1 MGTARINNIDT
12 MHTKEEKLQAFGRL
26 LDIMDEVRKGCPWDK
41 KQTFESLRPQ
51 TVEEVYELGTA
62 IMDGNRAETCKELGD
77 VLLHVVFY
85 ALLGQEEGAF
95 DVADVCN
102 GISDKLVYRHPH
114 IFGDV
119 HVDTAEDVSRNW
131 EMLKTKEKGGNKTVL
146 EGTRGLPTLLK
157 AYRMQDKARGVGFDW
172 EVREQVWDK
181 VAEELSEY
189 RAELDALGAV
199 ERRAEADPAYKDS
212 PEYDADRKAAFERAE
227 GECGDFIFSVINAA
241 RLYKIN
247 PDNALERTCEKF
259 RRRFTYLE
267 EHTIRQGRD
276 LHDMTLD
283 EMNALWDQ
291 AKALGM

>member
-1 MGTARINNIDT
+1 MKAIDI

-212 PEYDADRKAAFERAE
+212 DAYASEHKAAFERAE
-227 GECGDFIFSVINAA
+227 VECGDFIFSVINAA

-291 AKALGM
+291 AKALGL

>member
-1 MGTARINNIDT
+1 
-12 MHTKEEKLQAFGRL
+12 MHTREEKMEAFGRL
-26 LDIMDEVRKGCPWDK
+26 LDIMEQVRKGCPWDR

-62 IMDGNRAETCKELGD
+62 IMDGNRTEICKELGD
-77 VLLHVVFY
+77 VMLHMVFY
-85 ALLGQEEGAF
+85 SQLGQEEGAF
-95 DVADVCN
+95 DAADVCN
-102 GISDKLVYRHPH
+102 AICDKLIYRHPH

-119 HVDTAEDVSRNW
+119 SVENADQVITNW

-172 EVREQVWDK
+172 KQREDVWDK
-181 VAEELSEY
+181 VAEELGEY
-189 RAELDALGAV
+189 RAELDAAAKASA
-199 ERRAEADPAYKDS
+199 R
-212 PEYDADRKAAFERAE
+212 YDAAEKEGDEAMMAAAAQEKKDAMERAE
-227 GECGDFIFSVINAA
+227 GECGDFMFSVINAA

-267 EHTIRQGRD
+267 EHTIREGRD
-276 LHDMTLD
+276 LHDMTLE
-283 EMNALWDQ
+283 EMDQ
-291 AKALGM
+291 YWNEAKKLGL